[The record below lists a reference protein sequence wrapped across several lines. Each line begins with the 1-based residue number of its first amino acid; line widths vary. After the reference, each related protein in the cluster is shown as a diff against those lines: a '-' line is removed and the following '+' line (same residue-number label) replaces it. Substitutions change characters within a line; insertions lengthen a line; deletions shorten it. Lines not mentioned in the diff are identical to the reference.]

1 MLFCTKKKATL
12 IFLGIIV
19 QLSLCDYKS
28 VVTQID
34 QQSQLK
40 QNDALQKNQLLS
52 TLGQ

>member
-1 MLFCTKKKATL
+1 MKGKNFSLIL
-12 IFLGIIV
+12 IFTFI
-19 QLSLCDYKS
+19 QLALCDYKS